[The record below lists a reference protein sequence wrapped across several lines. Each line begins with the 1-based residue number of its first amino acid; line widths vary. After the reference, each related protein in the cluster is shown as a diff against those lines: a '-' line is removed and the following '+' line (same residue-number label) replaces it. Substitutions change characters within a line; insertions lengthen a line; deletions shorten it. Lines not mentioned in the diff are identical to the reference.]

1 LANVKAPI
9 DAITLTVPAERR
21 FLGVV
26 NLVLGGLG
34 SRLDLPYAQV
44 DDLQLAVDSVL
55 AQGDPLSN
63 GELTVEIEVG
73 DGRLIVRIGP
83 LVDGGASDDGLK
95 RVLAPLVASA
105 WPLDREGREWMQL
118 EIERET
124 VDVEPR

>member
-1 LANVKAPI
+1 MANVKGVI
-9 DAITLTVPAERR
+9 DTITLTVPAERR

-55 AQGDPLSN
+55 AQGDPAAD
-63 GELTVEIEVG
+63 GELTVEVEIGE
-73 DGRLIVRIGP
+73 GRLTIRVGP

-118 EIERET
+118 EIARET
-124 VDVEPR
+124 ADVESR

>member
-73 DGRLIVRIGP
+73 EGRLTVRIGP

-124 VDVEPR
+124 VDMESR